1 MKNFYL
7 APLLLLFVGTGA
19 QSQVVQESELELYDQ
34 SADGQPATCGVQFTF
49 AFRDDV
55 YGTILP
61 GGTTGSISHMCIRF
75 TITWNETIVCSS
87 SVRRG
92 LLLSV

>member
-1 MKNFYL
+1 VRDLSGRRSGLDEVQRGAMKNFYL

-61 GGTTGSISHMCIRF
+61 GGTTG
-75 TITWNETIVCSS
+75 
-87 SVRRG
+87 
-92 LLLSV
+92 